1 VEELASNLSTYKDQ
15 LREVSSPPSLDPA
28 CPLGLSLRSCV
39 GSAFLRR
46 VIPSLVCWVCVSSAR
61 SCFASED
68 LGCLFA
74 D

>member
-46 VIPSLVCWVCVSSAR
+46 VLVLRVRIWAACLLIRVGR
-61 SCFASED
+61 FSCAGSRVY
-68 LGCLFA
+68 
-74 D
+74 